1 MADNTVTLVLDGE
14 VPLQEFSKAI
24 VAFNELV
31 KALSVEA
38 GGGLDWVM
46 QDLQVSSALA
56 SALAIGEEPK
66 IEAVVTSY
74 ETVAQALEENTEIP
88 YSEPV
93 RVAAN
98 KIVSIEDHRIKAVRF
113 ETAKRESTVHLA
125 PIAPIKAGDVQMVSA
140 ARPQSKRFTSKLSAR
155 AVIPAYGAI
164 QGRIQTL
171 SSRGALRFTLY
182 DLLYDKA
189 VSCYL
194 AEKKRELIRDSWGS
208 LAIVEGIV
216 SRDPI
221 TGRPLSIRQVSEITP
236 MKESE
241 SHVDYRQA
249 RGIAPSITGLSPED
263 AIRRIRDA

>member
-1 MADNTVTLVLDGE
+1 MSDNTVTLVLDGE

-24 VAFNELV
+24 VGFSELV

-66 IEAVVTSY
+66 IEAVVTKY
-74 ETVAQALEENTEIP
+74 ENVAQALENNIEIP
-88 YSEPV
+88 YSAPV
-93 RVAAN
+93 RVAAR
-98 KIVSIEDHRIKAVRF
+98 KIVSIKDYRITAVRF
-113 ETAKRESTVHLA
+113 ETAKRESVVRME
-125 PIAPIKAGDVQMVSA
+125 PSKVKSDQMVSA
-140 ARPQSKRFTSKLSAR
+140 VPPQLSAS
-155 AVIPAYGAI
+155 AVITAYGAV

-171 SSRGALRFTLY
+171 TSRRTLRFTLY

-194 AEKKRELIRDSWGS
+194 AEEKRELVRDSWGS

-236 MKESE
+236 MKAAESRF
-241 SHVDYRQA
+241 DYRQA
-249 RGIAPSITGLSPED
+249 RGIAPSITGLSPEE